1 MQLHE
6 LKQKHRISKSWHVDA
21 GRPSAACI
29 LSSPQMNVTRAPIPY
44 CNERRNNLPFLQVDA
59 LVVQRNVAKWTSR
72 DHVWPVYVQ
81 TSKVW
86 EFTAH
91 FLKILGINM
100 PMVCKDQHSK
110 PVISSCLQQ
119 AVNTGCQD
127 LNLRKLV
134 NGLRVMA
141 RTYAKCTGH
150 FIWEARASVRSKQH
164 RFQVQQYIKTIKS
177 PVHFVHIQR
186 YQKKNKNKIADLFND
201 TCGTACNLCPRNMK
215 KKHQANSHMKYAA
228 LRPSFSC
235 TARE

>member
-1 MQLHE
+1 MQLCE
-6 LKQKHRISKSWHVDA
+6 LKQKHNISKSWHIDT
-21 GRPSAACI
+21 GRPSTACI
-29 LSSPQMNVTRAPIPY
+29 LSPPQMNVTRAPIPY
-44 CNERRNNLPFLQVDA
+44 YNERRNNLPFLPVEA
-59 LVVQRNVAKWTSR
+59 VVVQRNVAKWTSR

-110 PVISSCLQQ
+110 PLISSSLQQ

-134 NGLRVMA
+134 NGLRAMS
-141 RTYAKCTGH
+141 RTYAKCTEH
-150 FIWEARASVRSKQH
+150 FIWEACASVRAKQH

-177 PVHFVHIQR
+177 PVHFAHIQK
-186 YQKKNKNKIADLFND
+186 YQRKYENKIADPFKWYLWHNK
-201 TCGTACNLCPRNMK
+201 NR
-215 KKHQANSHMKYAA
+215 
-228 LRPSFSC
+228 
-235 TARE
+235 